1 MNDKEQARL
10 LGVTVN
16 AIRLWRRGL
25 RKPHPSV
32 ERLQELL
39 ELTRLMAPAVYTA
52 YVEGLK

>member
-1 MNDKEQARL
+1 MNDKEQART

-39 ELTRLMAPAVYTA
+39 ELTRLMAPAVYKA
-52 YVEGLK
+52 YIEGLK